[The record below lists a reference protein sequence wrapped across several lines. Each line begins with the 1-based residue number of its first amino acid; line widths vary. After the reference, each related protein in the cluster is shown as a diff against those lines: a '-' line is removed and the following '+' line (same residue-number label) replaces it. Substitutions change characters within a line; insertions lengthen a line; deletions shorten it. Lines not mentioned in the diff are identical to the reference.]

1 MVADQL
7 AEAELAVEEQD
18 HQTVQVVKLVPLE
31 QLILEVALEDL
42 LPIKLV
48 VEELMLQQELQED
61 LV

>member
-1 MVADQL
+1 MVAVQL

-42 LPIKLV
+42 LPI
-48 VEELMLQQELQED
+48 
-61 LV
+61 